1 MKPLLLAI
9 FSMIGINA
17 IAQFTPNEEVTK
29 KIKTLEFETN
39 SFKSDIK
46 RFTSEQSNTE
56 YLIFRKI
63 SK

>member
-1 MKPLLLAI
+1 MDSQTTKPEQNDTSELEFL
-9 FSMIGINA
+9 S
-17 IAQFTPNEEVTK
+17 NEEVTK